1 MSVNKWTVYLKPFLE
16 DGTRGDFIDVTD
28 DVDLN
33 SLSKIAID
41 LDNTEYDIGVYRNS
55 SLSLAFKNRD
65 GRYSDVDNSKSVF
78 RYKRADSLVRVTWRF
93 GRPPLCGIATA
104 SGEWYLGEEITV
116 FEGLL
121 SDDNLKMN
129 LSDQTIKF
137 SVIGRESLFSRVTV
151 PFGSI
156 SNGDLLSEVLYALL
170 NQAAITDLLTVSLS
184 NLLPD
189 LDQEIDSIASLQ
201 NKTVQEGLNKIL
213 LAGNSVLY
221 IDGDTVRVKAREE
234 SASLMRT
241 FFGAGAYR
249 GQENVID
256 IQEIKT
262 GVSRIVNYSV
272 WKDVNLTR
280 ENASSQTKYGV
291 RKKELDFEFFTD
303 NTKRGNILQSIVDEF
318 GDPKEELRL
327 IARLTYDTI
336 ALQLLD
342 KVTIDYPL
350 VSIDQ
355 EGEIFGAAIAGVS
368 KAAKV
373 LNQFERLPSQ
383 FYKIMGR
390 SINVAAATIEFKLRG
405 V

>member
-1 MSVNKWTVYLKPFLE
+1 MSVNKWTVYLKPFNE
-16 DGTRGDFIDVTD
+16 DGTRGEYVDVTD

-33 SLSKIAID
+33 SLSKLAID

-65 GRYSDVDNSKSVF
+65 GRYSDIDNSKSIF
-78 RYKRADSLVRVTWRF
+78 RYKRADSLIKVTWRF
-93 GRPPLCGIATA
+93 GQPPICGLAVTN
-104 SGEWYLGEEITV
+104 SEWYTGEEITV
-116 FEGLL
+116 FVGLL

-137 SVIGRESLFSRVTV
+137 AVLGRESLFARETV

-156 SNGDLLSEVLYALL
+156 SNGDLISEVLYAML
-170 NQAAITDLLTVSLS
+170 NQSKITELLTVAQV
-184 NLLPD
+184 NLVPD
-189 LDQEIDSIASLQ
+189 LDQAIDSIASLQ
-201 NKTVQEGLNKIL
+201 NKTVQEGLNKLL

-241 FFGAGAYR
+241 FYGAGAYR
-249 GQENVID
+249 GQENIID
-256 IQEIKT
+256 MQEIKT
-262 GVSRIVNYSV
+262 GVARIINYSV
-272 WKDVNLTR
+272 WKDVNVTR

-291 RKKELDFEFFTD
+291 RKKEVNFEFFTD
-303 NTKRGNILQSIVDEF
+303 NIKQGNILQSIVDEF
-318 GDPKEELRL
+318 GDPKEELKL
-327 IARLTYDTI
+327 ICRLTYDTI
-336 ALQLLD
+336 AIELLD
-342 KVTIDYPL
+342 KVSIDYPL

-373 LNQFERLPSQ
+373 LNQFERLPTQ

-390 SINVAAATIEFKLRG
+390 SISVPNANIEFKLRS

>member
-1 MSVNKWTVYLKPFLE
+1 M
-16 DGTRGDFIDVTD
+16 
-28 DVDLN
+28 
-33 SLSKIAID
+33 
-41 LDNTEYDIGVYRNS
+41 
-55 SLSLAFKNRD
+55 
-65 GRYSDVDNSKSVF
+65 
-78 RYKRADSLVRVTWRF
+78 
-93 GRPPLCGIATA
+93 
-104 SGEWYLGEEITV
+104 
-116 FEGLL
+116 
-121 SDDNLKMN
+121 
-129 LSDQTIKF
+129 
-137 SVIGRESLFSRVTV
+137 
-151 PFGSI
+151 
-156 SNGDLLSEVLYALL
+156 
-170 NQAAITDLLTVSLS
+170 
-184 NLLPD
+184 
-189 LDQEIDSIASLQ
+189 
-201 NKTVQEGLNKIL
+201 
-213 LAGNSVLY
+213 
-221 IDGDTVRVKAREE
+221 
-234 SASLMRT
+234 
-241 FFGAGAYR
+241 
-249 GQENVID
+249 
-256 IQEIKT
+256 
-262 GVSRIVNYSV
+262 NYSV

-368 KAAKV
+368 KSAKV